1 MVEMLFSLC
10 KRMVHITSLISVFL
24 VNLVA
29 IANMGLSGNSV
40 LNYFKYNWHA
50 FVFSSPEL
58 NHQGFFSDARENL
71 FISNSVIRKF
81 SVCYLKIN
89 YFSAICDY

>member
-58 NHQGFFSDARENL
+58 NHQGFFQMHGRTYL
-71 FISNSVIRKF
+71 FLTVSLES
-81 SVCYLKIN
+81 SLC
-89 YFSAICDY
+89 AT